1 MSKKEHHKGCFSGYF
16 VDFSE
21 QLLCRPT
28 KEQRPYPIC
37 HSKRQNEVFGSTHLP
52 TPENVRRYQIFFCCK
67 TSYKGTFGNS
77 NCKRPTNYIMI
88 TLFKQARKYYNQ
100 NNKILH
106 LASHMALQAAP
117 LICTTIVTGN
127 RKFLSVSCN
136 YSTTEPSNSLPE
148 SSDRYEQL

>member
-1 MSKKEHHKGCFSGYF
+1 MIFQNNYCVDQLRSNVRTQFVTQNVKMTFS
-16 VDFSE
+16 D
-21 QLLCRPT
+21 QP
-28 KEQRPYPIC
+28 
-37 HSKRQNEVFGSTHLP
+37 THLP
-52 TPENVRRYQIFFCCK
+52 LKTSGVTKYFFCCK

-117 LICTTIVTGN
+117 LICTIIVTGN
-127 RKFLSVSCN
+127 RKFLSVSCD

>member
-1 MSKKEHHKGCFSGYF
+1 MIFQNNYCVDQLRSNVHTQFVTQNVKMKFS
-16 VDFSE
+16 D
-21 QLLCRPT
+21 QPT
-28 KEQRPYPIC
+28 Y
-37 HSKRQNEVFGSTHLP
+37 LP
-52 TPENVRRYQIFFCCK
+52 LKTSGVTKYFFCCK

-106 LASHMALQAAP
+106 VASHMALQAAP
-117 LICTTIVTGN
+117 LIGTIIGTGN
-127 RKFLSVSCN
+127 RKFLSVSCD